1 MIFEMLRSLLIL
13 ICFAIGPDL
22 RAQVVGAGY
31 RLNPMDKL
39 SVSIAQDPAPGRPVE
54 LSVSPLGDL
63 VVPVSRCCEESVVL
77 SVRGKSVEEVE
88 KELKTRLEADFYQT
102 ATVQVRVIDPTR
114 RKGQVLLRGAV
125 RATSVQLDSGKPKT
139 LWEAL
144 TEVGTTDFANLKKVK
159 LDRVDA
165 NGKSQITT
173 HDIEAVDKG
182 DRTKDIELRDGDRV
196 TVPESL
202 FKLR

>member
-1 MIFEMLRSLLIL
+1 MLRFLLIL
-13 ICFAIGPDL
+13 FCLGGLAGSS
-22 RAQVVGAGY
+22 AQVVSAGY
-31 RLNPMDKL
+31 QLNPMDKL
-39 SVSIAQDPAPGRPVE
+39 AVSIAQDPVAGRPIE

-63 VVPVSRCCEESVVL
+63 IVPVSRCCEESVLLAVK
-77 SVRGKSVEEVE
+77 GKTVEEVE
-88 KELKTRLEADFYQT
+88 KALKAKLETDFYQT

-144 TEVGTTDFANLKKVK
+144 TEVGTSEFANLKKVK
-159 LDRVDA
+159 LDRVGPD
-165 NGKSQITT
+165 GKSQLTT
-173 HDIEAVDKG
+173 HDIDAVDKG
-182 DRTKDIELRDGDRV
+182 DRSKDIELRDGDRV

-202 FKLR
+202 FKVR

>member
-1 MIFEMLRSLLIL
+1 MLRFLLIL
-13 ICFAIGPDL
+13 FCLGGFAGP
-22 RAQVVGAGY
+22 RAQVVSASY
-31 RLNPMDKL
+31 QLNPMDKL
-39 SVSIAQDPAPGRPVE
+39 AVSIAQDPVAGRPIE

-63 VVPVSRCCEESVVL
+63 IVPVSRCCEESVVL
-77 SVRGKSVEEVE
+77 AVKGKTVEEVE
-88 KELKTRLEADFYQT
+88 KALKAKLETDFYQT

-144 TEVGTTDFANLKKVK
+144 TEVGTSEFANLKKVK
-159 LDRVDA
+159 LDRVGPD
-165 NGKSQITT
+165 GKSQLTT
-173 HDIEAVDKG
+173 HDIDAVDKG
-182 DRTKDIELRDGDRV
+182 DRSKDIELRDGDRV

-202 FKLR
+202 FKVR

>member
-1 MIFEMLRSLLIL
+1 MARLLYIL
-13 ICFAIGPDL
+13 ICFLGLTADH
-22 RAQVVGAGY
+22 AQTVGSSY
-31 RLNPMDKL
+31 QLNPMDKI

-63 VVPVSRCCEESVVL
+63 VVPVSRCCEDSIVV
-77 SVRGKSVEEVE
+77 SVRGKTVEEVE
-88 KELKTRLEADFYQT
+88 KDLKKRLEEEFYQT

-125 RATSVQLDSGKPKT
+125 RATSVQLDSSKAKT

-144 TEVGTTDFANLKKVK
+144 TEVGTTEFANLKKVK
-159 LDRVDA
+159 LDRVGAD
-165 NGKSQITT
+165 GKSQITT
-173 HDIEAVDKG
+173 HDIDAVDKG
-182 DRTKDIELRDGDRV
+182 DRSKDIELRDGDRV